1 MSSAVEILQAA
12 RARIADRRH
21 WVVGMR
27 ACGARG
33 GMVNPRSPRA
43 VAWCASGALLWASR
57 SKYAVSM
64 YEAYEILEVAAI
76 ALDYESVEKLND
88 AASHVLVMRMFD
100 RAIEIGAEREA
111 AEA

>member
-1 MSSAVEILQAA
+1 MMTLVGILKLA
-12 RARIADRRH
+12 RARIAEREH
-21 WVVGMR
+21 WVVGVR

-43 VAWCASGALLWASR
+43 VAWCAGGALLWAGR
-57 SKYAVSM
+57 SQYAASV

-76 ALDYESVEKLND
+76 EFDYESVEELND

-100 RAIEIGAEREA
+100 RAIEMASAREA